1 MVDWYQKVTRD
12 ITELP
17 NCIDF
22 FENELDEARSEII
35 LKGTLERA
43 SSVLPAIVE
52 TRFAQLQTIEGIL
65 EILNI
70 DLRQLKSRVFR
81 KYLESYQ
88 RQLSSR
94 DAQAY
99 VEGEQ
104 EVVDQAKLI
113 NELALL
119 RNQWLGVLKAL
130 EAKQFQINNIV
141 KLRVAG
147 LEDTEINVFYG
158 NPNR

>member
-1 MVDWYQKVTRD
+1 MVDWYQKVTRN

-52 TRFAQLQTIEGIL
+52 TRFAQLHTIEGIL

-70 DLRQLKSRVFR
+70 DLRQLKSKVFR
-81 KYLESYQ
+81 KYLESYN

-119 RNQWLGVLKAL
+119 RNQWLGVLKAI

>member
-22 FENELDEARSEII
+22 FEDELDEARSEII

-52 TRFAQLQTIEGIL
+52 TRFAQLQEIEGIL

-81 KYLESYQ
+81 NFYCVPQ
-88 RQLSSR
+88 GR
-94 DAQAY
+94 
-99 VEGEQ
+99 
-104 EVVDQAKLI
+104 
-113 NELALL
+113 LL
-119 RNQWLGVLKAL
+119 VRYPHLKSA
-130 EAKQFQINNIV
+130 
-141 KLRVAG
+141 
-147 LEDTEINVFYG
+147 
-158 NPNR
+158 